1 LLAVARSSTSI
12 RLDNMAAT
20 VAPTAAAT
28 AETKADMD
36 REIKA
41 LAQRVVRTFHA
52 SMEAVLIDQLVRQEP
67 A

>member
-1 LLAVARSSTSI
+1 
-12 RLDNMAAT
+12 MAAT